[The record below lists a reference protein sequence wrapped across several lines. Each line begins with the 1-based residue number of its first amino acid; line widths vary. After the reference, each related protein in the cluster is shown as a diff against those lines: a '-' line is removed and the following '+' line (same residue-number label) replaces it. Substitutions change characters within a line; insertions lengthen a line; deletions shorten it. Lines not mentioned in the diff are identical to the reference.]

1 LPSNRNAT
9 MNPSGNPPRRFR
21 YLELLTLVLLLATV
35 GASAFKFKSSVLDLD
50 LGWHLTTGDWILAH
64 AAVPHTGLFTWT
76 ASDHP
81 WAAYS
86 WGYEILL
93 SLAHARF
100 GIVGIGVFGVL
111 LTLAVAYAI
120 YWMARR
126 LSGNF
131 WMACLIAVFACAAFL
146 LALNRRPVFFSMILF
161 CVTLALLMEGRRAGR
176 EKLLYWLPLVFLLW
190 ANLHIQFVYGLFAVG
205 LLLGVSVLEN
215 LLKLLKWQP
224 SWLQF
229 SNVRVLPLL
238 IVFAACLLATCI
250 GPRLNRSTNH

>member
-1 LPSNRNAT
+1 

-120 YWMARR
+120 YWMA
-126 LSGNF
+126 
-131 WMACLIAVFACAAFL
+131 
-146 LALNRRPVFFSMILF
+146 
-161 CVTLALLMEGRRAGR
+161 
-176 EKLLYWLPLVFLLW
+176 
-190 ANLHIQFVYGLFAVG
+190 
-205 LLLGVSVLEN
+205 
-215 LLKLLKWQP
+215 
-224 SWLQF
+224 
-229 SNVRVLPLL
+229 
-238 IVFAACLLATCI
+238 
-250 GPRLNRSTNH
+250 